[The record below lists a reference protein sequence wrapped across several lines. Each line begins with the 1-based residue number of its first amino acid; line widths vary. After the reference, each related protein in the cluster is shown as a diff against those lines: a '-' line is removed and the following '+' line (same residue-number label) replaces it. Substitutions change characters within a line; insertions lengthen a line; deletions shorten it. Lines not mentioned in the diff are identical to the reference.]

1 MIRAHV
7 IVSGRVQGVYYRS
20 YAVDEARELGIRG
33 WVRNTSSGDVE
44 AVFEGEQ
51 DAVEEMV
58 DWCWRGSPPSR
69 VDSVKVTREDATGEY
84 EGFDVIYGHRRD
96 R

>member
-1 MIRAHV
+1 MIRVHV

-51 DAVEEMV
+51 DAVEKMV

-69 VDSVKVTREDATGEY
+69 VDSVEVTWEDATGEY
-84 EGFDVIYGHRRD
+84 EGFDVIYKHRRD
-96 R
+96 